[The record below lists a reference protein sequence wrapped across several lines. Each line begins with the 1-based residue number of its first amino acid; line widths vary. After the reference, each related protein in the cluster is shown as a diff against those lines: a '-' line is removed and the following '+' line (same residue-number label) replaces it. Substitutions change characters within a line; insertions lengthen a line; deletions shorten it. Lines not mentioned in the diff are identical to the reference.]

1 MLLNDKN
8 FELVAERFRVLAD
21 PLRLRILSAL
31 TEGELSVA
39 DIVRATG
46 ATQANISKHLGV
58 LLRGGLVSRRKE
70 GLFVFYACAD
80 RSVYQICDVVCG
92 SLKNWLTEG
101 LAQFDTGA
109 PGRPPRGP
117 ARGRR

>member
-21 PLRLRILSAL
+21 PVRLRILNAL
-31 TEGELSVA
+31 TDGERSVA
-39 DIVRATG
+39 ELVRETE
-46 ATQANISKHLGV
+46 ATQANVSKHLGV

-70 GLFVFYACAD
+70 GLYVYYACAD

-92 SLKNWLTEG
+92 SLRAWLSEG
-101 LAQFDTGA
+101 LAQFDA
-109 PGRPPRGP
+109 PAPPAASVRP
-117 ARGRR
+117 RRKR